1 MNYTISEVKKKLQ
14 TIQTEDDPFIE
25 QCLRDERKGVQT
37 LIKQWMKRKHDER
50 IEYERVQK
58 LLTYEKE
65 LRANGYQWIAG
76 IDEVGRG
83 PLAGPVVASAVILPA
98 GIHIP
103 GINDSKKLT
112 AKKREK
118 IYQYLQEKAISTG
131 IGVVEAEEIDT
142 LNIYDATKKA
152 MILAL
157 NNLSIQPDYL
167 LIDAMTLPT
176 SIPQKSLIK
185 GDAVSI
191 SIASASIIAKVY
203 RDRIMTEYSNQYP
216 QYQFN
221 KNMGYGTKEHLQAL
235 EKYGPTPIHR
245 KSFSPIKE
253 MVSENLFTIMKS
265 SY

>member
-1 MNYTISEVKKKLQ
+1 
-14 TIQTEDDPFIE
+14 
-25 QCLRDERKGVQT
+25 
-37 LIKQWMKRKHDER
+37 
-50 IEYERVQK
+50 
-58 LLTYEKE
+58 
-65 LRANGYQWIAG
+65 
-76 IDEVGRG
+76 
-83 PLAGPVVASAVILPA
+83 
-98 GIHIP
+98 
-103 GINDSKKLT
+103 
-112 AKKREK
+112 
-118 IYQYLQEKAISTG
+118 
-131 IGVVEAEEIDT
+131 
-142 LNIYDATKKA
+142 

>member
-112 AKKREK
+112 AKRERKFINIFKKKR
-118 IYQYLQEKAISTG
+118 YQLGSALSKR
-131 IGVVEAEEIDT
+131 
-142 LNIYDATKKA
+142 KK
-152 MILAL
+152 
-157 NNLSIQPDYL
+157 
-167 LIDAMTLPT
+167 
-176 SIPQKSLIK
+176 
-185 GDAVSI
+185 
-191 SIASASIIAKVY
+191 
-203 RDRIMTEYSNQYP
+203 
-216 QYQFN
+216 
-221 KNMGYGTKEHLQAL
+221 
-235 EKYGPTPIHR
+235 
-245 KSFSPIKE
+245 
-253 MVSENLFTIMKS
+253 
-265 SY
+265 